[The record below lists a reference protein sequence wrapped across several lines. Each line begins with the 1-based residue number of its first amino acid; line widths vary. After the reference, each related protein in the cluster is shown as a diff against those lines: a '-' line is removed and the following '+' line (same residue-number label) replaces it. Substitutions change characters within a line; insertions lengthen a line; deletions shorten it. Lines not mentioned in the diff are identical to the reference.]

1 MPGAVCHGRLAREE
15 AVSTGDNTRIGTEI
29 AGYRVESLLGRGGMS
44 VVYLAE
50 HVRLGRRVALKLL
63 APMLSDDET
72 YRDRFQRESR
82 RAAELDHPNVVPI
95 FDAGEVDG
103 QLFIAM
109 RYIEGCDLKTL
120 IRREGQ
126 LGMGRTLFILEQ
138 AADGL
143 DAAHER
149 NLIHRD
155 VKPGNILI
163 AEPSEQVYLT
173 DFGVVK
179 HTASKGLTR
188 TGFFIGTVDYA
199 APEQIEGLPVDART
213 DVYALG
219 CVLYECLVG
228 KAPFDRDAEINVM
241 HAHLIDAPPLL
252 TASRPDL
259 PKALNRVLASALA
272 KAKDDRYD
280 TCGQLIEAARVA
292 ARQRS
297 TTTVHRDGE
306 DAGAVGAEAPAAAS
320 VEMATTEPPTPA
332 LSDAG
337 AAVIATPVTGDSDA
351 DALSVEAEVPPAQ
364 PAGAPPQPPASG
376 DGGVG
381 RRRDGRTWLAAGAV
395 VVAALLAAA
404 AVYAVMRD
412 SNSGTGITT
421 GTTQQQTGPVAPLP
435 LLSALMPSDIAAQCK
450 TQQKAS
456 YGAVETVLCHPP
468 ANAPTSFPQE
478 YSFSFFRTHAALRRS
493 FDDVAGGLALGFCG
507 STRGQEAWIHKS
519 TGKAGGV
526 RVCGNAVNGDAM
538 IVWTHEKNR
547 SPDHVDMLGV
557 ARASGRGADL
567 YRSWWGGAVKNTVGK
582 CRPLLPENVC
592 FATVRHFEQTQ

>member
-1 MPGAVCHGRLAREE
+1 M
-15 AVSTGDNTRIGTEI
+15 STGDNTRIGTEI

-272 KAKDDRYD
+272 KSKDDRYD

-297 TTTVHRDGE
+297 TTTVHADREG
-306 DAGAVGAEAPAAAS
+306 AGAAGAEAPAAAS
-320 VEMATTEPPTPA
+320 AEMTTTEPPTPA

-337 AAVIATPVTGDSDA
+337 AAVIATPVTGDSEA
-351 DALSVEAEVPPAQ
+351 DALPVKAEGARAQ

-376 DGGVG
+376 DGGGG
-381 RRRDGRTWLAAGAV
+381 RRRDRRSWLAAGAV
-395 VVAALLAAA
+395 LVAALLAAA
-404 AVYAVMRD
+404 AVYVVTRD
-412 SNSGTGITT
+412 SNSGTTGITT
-421 GTTQQQTGPVAPLP
+421 GTTTRDHDAAGGCEGPRRRRAEGCVGQMRGIVDPAARRGRERHLP
-435 LLSALMPSDIAAQCK
+435 ASHERHGLLS
-450 TQQKAS
+450 
-456 YGAVETVLCHPP
+456 
-468 ANAPTSFPQE
+468 
-478 YSFSFFRTHAALRRS
+478 
-493 FDDVAGGLALGFCG
+493 
-507 STRGQEAWIHKS
+507 
-519 TGKAGGV
+519 
-526 RVCGNAVNGDAM
+526 
-538 IVWTHEKNR
+538 
-547 SPDHVDMLGV
+547 
-557 ARASGRGADL
+557 
-567 YRSWWGGAVKNTVGK
+567 
-582 CRPLLPENVC
+582 
-592 FATVRHFEQTQ
+592 

>member
-1 MPGAVCHGRLAREE
+1 
-15 AVSTGDNTRIGTEI
+15 
-29 AGYRVESLLGRGGMS
+29 
-44 VVYLAE
+44 
-50 HVRLGRRVALKLL
+50 
-63 APMLSDDET
+63 
-72 YRDRFQRESR
+72 
-82 RAAELDHPNVVPI
+82 
-95 FDAGEVDG
+95 
-103 QLFIAM
+103 
-109 RYIEGCDLKTL
+109 
-120 IRREGQ
+120 
-126 LGMGRTLFILEQ
+126 MGRTLFILEQ

-272 KAKDDRYD
+272 KSKDDRYD

-297 TTTVHRDGE
+297 TTTVHRDRE
-306 DAGAVGAEAPAAAS
+306 DAGPAERRGARSRLRGDDHDRATDAGAARR
-320 VEMATTEPPTPA
+320 
-332 LSDAG
+332 G
-337 AAVIATPVTGDSDA
+337 AAVIATPVTGDSEA
-351 DALSVEAEVPPAQ
+351 DALPVKAEAPPAQ

-376 DGGVG
+376 DGGGG
-381 RRRDGRTWLAAGAV
+381 RRRDRRSW
-395 VVAALLAAA
+395 LAAA
-404 AVYAVMRD
+404 AVSSPRCWPRPRSTPSRATR
-412 SNSGTGITT
+412 TRAATPPTT
-421 GTTQQQTGPVAPLP
+421 GTTTDADGGYEGP
-435 LLSALMPSDIAAQCK
+435 
-450 TQQKAS
+450 
-456 YGAVETVLCHPP
+456 
-468 ANAPTSFPQE
+468 
-478 YSFSFFRTHAALRRS
+478 RR
-493 FDDVAGGLALGFCG
+493 
-507 STRGQEAWIHKS
+507 R
-519 TGKAGGV
+519 
-526 RVCGNAVNGDAM
+526 
-538 IVWTHEKNR
+538 
-547 SPDHVDMLGV
+547 
-557 ARASGRGADL
+557 RAESG
-567 YRSWWGGAVKNTVGK
+567 
-582 CRPLLPENVC
+582 P
-592 FATVRHFEQTQ
+592 

>member
-1 MPGAVCHGRLAREE
+1 M
-15 AVSTGDNTRIGTEI
+15 STGDNTRIGTEI

-120 IRREGQ
+120 IRREGT

-199 APEQIEGLPVDART
+199 APGADRGPTGGRAHRRLRARLR
-213 DVYALG
+213 ALRVPRRQG
-219 CVLYECLVG
+219 TVRPRRRDQRH
-228 KAPFDRDAEINVM
+228 ARPSDR
-241 HAHLIDAPPLL
+241 
-252 TASRPDL
+252 
-259 PKALNRVLASALA
+259 
-272 KAKDDRYD
+272 
-280 TCGQLIEAARVA
+280 C
-292 ARQRS
+292 
-297 TTTVHRDGE
+297 
-306 DAGAVGAEAPAAAS
+306 APAAYRLAPRS
-320 VEMATTEPPTPA
+320 AQSAESRAGKRPREVE
-332 LSDAG
+332 G
-337 AAVIATPVTGDSDA
+337 
-351 DALSVEAEVPPAQ
+351 
-364 PAGAPPQPPASG
+364 
-376 DGGVG
+376 
-381 RRRDGRTWLAAGAV
+381 
-395 VVAALLAAA
+395 
-404 AVYAVMRD
+404 
-412 SNSGTGITT
+412 
-421 GTTQQQTGPVAPLP
+421 
-435 LLSALMPSDIAAQCK
+435 
-450 TQQKAS
+450 
-456 YGAVETVLCHPP
+456 
-468 ANAPTSFPQE
+468 
-478 YSFSFFRTHAALRRS
+478 
-493 FDDVAGGLALGFCG
+493 
-507 STRGQEAWIHKS
+507 
-519 TGKAGGV
+519 
-526 RVCGNAVNGDAM
+526 
-538 IVWTHEKNR
+538 
-547 SPDHVDMLGV
+547 
-557 ARASGRGADL
+557 
-567 YRSWWGGAVKNTVGK
+567 
-582 CRPLLPENVC
+582 RPL
-592 FATVRHFEQTQ
+592 

>member
-1 MPGAVCHGRLAREE
+1 M
-15 AVSTGDNTRIGTEI
+15 STGDNTRIGTEI

-109 RYIEGCDLKTL
+109 RYIEGCDLKKL
-120 IRREGQ
+120 IQREGS

-149 NLIHRD
+149 SLIHRD

-179 HTASKGLTR
+179 HTASQGLTR

-272 KAKDDRYD
+272 KSKDDRYD

-297 TTTVHRDGE
+297 TTTVHRDRDDSGP
-306 DAGAVGAEAPAAAS
+306 AGAEALAAAS
-320 VEMATTEPPTPA
+320 VEMTTTEPPTPA
-332 LSDAG
+332 LPDEG
-337 AAVIATPVTGDSDA
+337 AAEIATPVTGDSEA
-351 DALSVEAEVPPAQ
+351 GALPVKAEAPPAQ
-364 PAGAPPQPPASG
+364 PAGAPPQPPAAG
-376 DGGVG
+376 DGGGGGG
-381 RRRDGRTWLAAGAV
+381 RHRPVRAWLAAGAI

-404 AVYAVMRD
+404 AVYVVTRD
-412 SNSGTGITT
+412 SNSATADTTT
-421 GTTQQQTGPVAPLP
+421 GTITTVPKPALVAKGLAGIVLHDVWDKCAVSSTPQP
-435 LLSALMPSDIAAQCK
+435 
-450 TQQKAS
+450 
-456 YGAVETVLCHPP
+456 GAVESAICLPP
-468 ANAPTSFPQE
+468 ANGAVFFPDRLDLSIYPNAAAQKKAFE
-478 YSFSFFRTHAALRRS
+478 ELRASDPISAAL
-493 FDDVAGGLALGFCG
+493 VAGKGNCNNVIWNGFGIWRHALDNKLG
-507 STRGQEAWIHKS
+507 GQRYCYI
-519 TGKAGGV
+519 
-526 RVCGNAVNGDAM
+526 DAKHDTV
-538 IVWTHEKNR
+538 IVWTHDR
-547 SPDHVDMLGV
+547 RDTPSHLDFIGV
-557 ARASGRGADL
+557 ARVGGRGNGPSL
-567 YRSWWGGAVKNTVGK
+567 FNWWRFWHERLGK
-582 CRPLLPENVC
+582 CPLPGCAARLP
-592 FATVRHFEQTQ
+592 

>member
-1 MPGAVCHGRLAREE
+1 M
-15 AVSTGDNTRIGTEI
+15 STGDNTRIGTEI

-95 FDAGEVDG
+95 FDAGEADG

-120 IRREGQ
+120 IGREGP

-272 KAKDDRYD
+272 KSKDDRYD

-297 TTTVHRDGE
+297 TTTVHRDRE
-306 DAGAVGAEAPAAAS
+306 DAAPAEAEAPAAAS
-320 VEMATTEPPTPA
+320 VEMTTTEPPTPA
-332 LSDAG
+332 LPDERSGCDRD
-337 AAVIATPVTGDSDA
+337 TGDRPLRGRRA
-351 DALSVEAEVPPAQ
+351 AREGGGPPG
-364 PAGAPPQPPASG
+364 PAGGSPAAAAG
-376 DGGVG
+376 VRRRGGGG
-381 RRRDGRTWLAAGAV
+381 RRRDGRSWLAAGSRARRR
-395 VVAALLAAA
+395 AAGRGRGLRRHARLEHE
-404 AVYAVMRD
+404 RD
-412 SNSGTGITT
+412 APDDRDDVHDATEITT
-421 GTTQQQTGPVAPLP
+421 PPPVA
-435 LLSALMPSDIAAQCK
+435 K
-450 TQQKAS
+450 
-456 YGAVETVLCHPP
+456 
-468 ANAPTSFPQE
+468 
-478 YSFSFFRTHAALRRS
+478 
-493 FDDVAGGLALGFCG
+493 GLAGL
-507 STRGQEAWIHKS
+507 
-519 TGKAGGV
+519 V
-526 RVCGNAVNGDAM
+526 RKD
-538 IVWTHEKNR
+538 
-547 SPDHVDMLGV
+547 
-557 ARASGRGADL
+557 
-567 YRSWWGGAVKNTVGK
+567 
-582 CRPLLPENVC
+582 
-592 FATVRHFEQTQ
+592 

>member
-1 MPGAVCHGRLAREE
+1 M
-15 AVSTGDNTRIGTEI
+15 STGDNTRIGTEI

-120 IRREGQ
+120 IRREGS

-297 TTTVHRDGE
+297 TTTVHRDRE
-306 DAGAVGAEAPAAAS
+306 DAGPAEAEAPAAAS
-320 VEMATTEPPTPA
+320 AEMTTTEPPTPA
-332 LSDAG
+332 PPDAG
-337 AAVIATPVTGDSDA
+337 AAVIATPVTDRPDA
-351 DALSVEAEVPPAQ
+351 DALPVGAEAPPAQ
-364 PAGAPPQPPASG
+364 PAGAPPPASG
-376 DGGVG
+376 DGGGG
-381 RRRDGRTWLAAGAV
+381 RRRDRRAWLAAGAV
-395 VVAALLAAA
+395 LVAALLAAA
-404 AVYAVMRD
+404 VVYAVTRE
-412 SNSGTGITT
+412 SNSGPTGITT
-421 GTTQQQTGPVAPLP
+421 GTTIPITTPPVVAKGLAGVVLHDVWDKCAVSSTPQP
-435 LLSALMPSDIAAQCK
+435 
-450 TQQKAS
+450 
-456 YGAVETVLCHPP
+456 GAVESAICLPT
-468 ANAPTSFPQE
+468 ANGAVFFPDRVDLPIYPDAAAQKKAFE
-478 YSFSFFRTHAALRRS
+478 ALRGSDPISAAL
-493 FDDVAGGLALGFCG
+493 VAGKGNCNNNSWNGFGIWRHALDNKLG
-507 STRGQEAWIHKS
+507 GQRYCY
-519 TGKAGGV
+519 V
-526 RVCGNAVNGDAM
+526 DAKHDTV
-538 IVWTHEKNR
+538 IVWTHDR
-547 SPDHVDMLGV
+547 RDTPSHLDFIGV
-557 ARASGRGADL
+557 ARVGGRGNGPSL
-567 YRSWWGGAVKNTVGK
+567 FNWWRFWHERLGK
-582 CRPLLPENVC
+582 CPLPGCVARLP
-592 FATVRHFEQTQ
+592 